1 MMDHLLITES
11 KLNHF
16 NKVALGVMCEIPLHD
31 VSNDKLVLNNNIT
44 ENLYTINSY

>member
-1 MMDHLLITES
+1 MMDNLLITES
-11 KLNHF
+11 KLNHL
-16 NKVALGVMCEIPLHD
+16 NKIEIPLHD